1 MTLIEPLTPA
11 LSRAGR
17 GSAGATPS
25 SRRVVSR
32 ARAVRRFKLTLLLPL
47 IALFAFVL
55 VPVLLLQLY
64 FSFHQWT
71 VYLGSWWDA
80 EYVGFDMFESVFTD
94 PRFGWAVLRSLA
106 FATGSTLG
114 CFVCGFVLA
123 YLMHKPF
130 RGHAFY
136 YIIFILPMLTVP
148 VVVSYT
154 AEMMLYRNGPVNGI
168 ISALTGLDFQVSWL
182 TDPNIALV
190 TVALLEI
197 WNWTPFTFIIL
208 LAGLAAIP
216 KEPIEAAEILGA
228 SNWRVFWEVQVPLLR
243 PVIMLA
249 LVLRFLEA
257 MAEFPKTWA
266 LFQGGPGSATETL
279 PVYIFMTTW
288 QYFEISKG
296 AAMSYIVM
304 LLMIAIVLLAIHLLR
319 REKRSLDAMY
329 AKEAAE
335 G

>member
-1 MTLIEPLTPA
+1 MAVGA
-11 LSRAGR
+11 LSAHEVPLQ
-17 GSAGATPS
+17 AATRVQ
-25 SRRVVSR
+25 SRR
-32 ARAVRRFKLTLLLPL
+32 RAVRRFKLSLLLPL
-47 IALFAFVL
+47 ILLFLFL
-55 VPVLLLQLY
+55 LTPVLLLQLY

-80 EYVGFDMFESVFTD
+80 DFVGLDLFQEVLTD
-94 PRFGWAVLRSLA
+94 PRFGWAVVRSLA
-106 FATGSTLG
+106 FATGSTLD
-114 CFVCGFVLA
+114 CFVFGFLLA
-123 YLMHKPF
+123 YLMYRPF
-130 RGHAFY
+130 RGQAVY

-148 VVVSYT
+148 VVVAYT
-154 AEMMLYRNGPVNGI
+154 AEMMLYQSGPINAL
-168 ISALTGLDFQVSWL
+168 ISAILGVDFKPAWL
-182 TDPNIALV
+182 TNPDIALA

-197 WNWTPFTFIIL
+197 WNWTPFSFIIL
-208 LAGLAAIP
+208 LAGLSAIP

-228 SNWRVFWEVQVPLLR
+228 SKWRIFWEVQLPLLR
-243 PVIMLA
+243 PVILLA

-288 QYFEISKG
+288 QYFQISKG

-304 LLMIAIVLLAIHLLR
+304 VMMIVIVLIAIHLLR
-319 REKRSLDAMY
+319 REKHSLDKMY
-329 AKEAAE
+329 EVRKDAE

>member
-1 MTLIEPLTPA
+1 MAVGA
-11 LSRAGR
+11 LSAHDVPLQ
-17 GSAGATPS
+17 AATRVQ
-25 SRRVVSR
+25 SRR
-32 ARAVRRFKLTLLLPL
+32 RAVRRFKLSLLLPL
-47 IALFAFVL
+47 ILLFLFL
-55 VPVLLLQLY
+55 LTPVLLLQLY

-80 EYVGFDMFESVFTD
+80 DFVGLDLFQEVLTD
-94 PRFGWAVLRSLA
+94 PRFGWAVVRSLA

-114 CFVCGFVLA
+114 CFVFGFLLA
-123 YLMHKPF
+123 YLMYRPF
-130 RGHAFY
+130 RGQAVY

-148 VVVSYT
+148 VVVAYT
-154 AEMMLYRNGPVNGI
+154 AEMMLYQSGPINAL
-168 ISALTGLDFQVSWL
+168 ISAILGVDFKPAWL
-182 TDPNIALV
+182 TNPDIALA

-197 WNWTPFTFIIL
+197 WNWTPFSFIIL
-208 LAGLAAIP
+208 LAGLSAIP

-228 SNWRVFWEVQVPLLR
+228 SKWRIFWEVQLPLLR
-243 PVIMLA
+243 PVILLA

-288 QYFEISKG
+288 QYFQISKG

-304 LLMIAIVLLAIHLLR
+304 VMMIVIVLIAIHLLR
-319 REKRSLDAMY
+319 REKHSLDKMY
-329 AKEAAE
+329 EVRKDAE

>member
-1 MTLIEPLTPA
+1 MAVASFAGSEAPTGAPN
-11 LSRAGR
+11 RA
-17 GSAGATPS
+17 
-25 SRRVVSR
+25 VSR
-32 ARAVRRFKLTLLLPL
+32 ARAVKRFKLTLLLPL
-47 IALFAFVL
+47 VALFLFL
-55 VPVLLLQLY
+55 LTPVLLLQLY

-80 EYVGFDMFESVFTD
+80 EFVGFDMFRDVLTD
-94 PRFGWAVLRSLA
+94 PRFGWAIVRSLA
-106 FATGSTLG
+106 FATGSTIG
-114 CFVCGFVLA
+114 CFVCGFALA
-123 YLMHKPF
+123 YLMYKPF
-130 RGHAFY
+130 HGNAVY

-154 AEMMLYRNGPVNGI
+154 AEMMLYRNGPLNGVL
-168 ISALTGLDFQVSWL
+168 SAITGFNIQVAWL
-182 TDPNIALV
+182 TDPHLALV

-197 WNWTPFTFIIL
+197 WNWTPFSFIIM

-216 KEPIEAAEILGA
+216 KEPIEAAQILGA
-228 SNWRVFWEVQVPLLR
+228 SRWHIFWEVQVPLLR
-243 PVIMLA
+243 PVILLA

-304 LLMIAIVLLAIHLLR
+304 VLMIVIVLIAIHLLR
-319 REKRSLDAMY
+319 REKHALDAMY
-329 AKEAAE
+329 TQQPAE

>member
-1 MTLIEPLTPA
+1 MAEAVLPTTEDSAAVSP
-11 LSRAGR
+11 RA
-17 GSAGATPS
+17 
-25 SRRVVSR
+25 VSR
-32 ARAVRRFKLTLLLPL
+32 MRAVKRFKLMLLLPL
-47 IALFAFVL
+47 IAMFLLVL
-55 VPVLLLQLY
+55 TPVLLLQLY
-64 FSFHQWT
+64 FSVHQWT
-71 VYLGSWWDA
+71 VYLTSWWDA
-80 EYVGFDMFESVFTD
+80 DFIGFDLFREVLTD
-94 PRFGWAVLRSLA
+94 PRFGWAVVRSLA

-114 CFVCGFVLA
+114 CFVFGFLLA
-123 YLMHKPF
+123 YLMYKPF
-130 RGHAFY
+130 PGHAVY

-148 VVVSYT
+148 VVVAYT
-154 AEMMLYRNGPVNGI
+154 AEMLLYRSGPINDLISHLLHVN
-168 ISALTGLDFQVSWL
+168 FQVSWL
-182 TDPNIALV
+182 TDPHIALL

-197 WNWTPFTFIIL
+197 WNWTPFSFIIM

-228 SNWRVFWEVQVPLLR
+228 SKWRIFWEVQLPLLR
-243 PVIMLA
+243 PVILLA

-304 LLMIAIVLLAIHLLR
+304 MLMVAIVLVAIHFLR
-319 REKRSLDAMY
+319 REKRALDAMY
-329 AKEAAE
+329 QQRDAEQAAE
-335 G
+335 A

>member
-1 MTLIEPLTPA
+1 MAVGA
-11 LSRAGR
+11 LSAHDVPLQ
-17 GSAGATPS
+17 AATRVQ
-25 SRRVVSR
+25 SRR
-32 ARAVRRFKLTLLLPL
+32 RAVRRFKLSLLLPL
-47 IALFAFVL
+47 MALFLFL
-55 VPVLLLQLY
+55 LTPVLLLQLY

-80 EYVGFDMFESVFTD
+80 DFVGLDLFQEVLTD
-94 PRFGWAVLRSLA
+94 PRFGWAVVRSLA

-114 CFVCGFVLA
+114 CFVFGFLLA
-123 YLMHKPF
+123 YLMYRPF
-130 RGHAFY
+130 RGQAVY

-148 VVVSYT
+148 VVVAYT
-154 AEMMLYRNGPVNGI
+154 AEMMLYQSGPINAL
-168 ISALTGLDFQVSWL
+168 ISAIIGVDFKPAWL
-182 TDPNIALV
+182 TDPNIALA

-197 WNWTPFTFIIL
+197 WNWTPFSFIIL
-208 LAGLAAIP
+208 LAGLSAIP

-228 SNWRVFWEVQVPLLR
+228 SKWRIFWEVQLPLLR
-243 PVIMLA
+243 PVILLA

-288 QYFEISKG
+288 QYFQISKG

-304 LLMIAIVLLAIHLLR
+304 VMMIVIVLIAIHLLR
-319 REKRSLDAMY
+319 REKHSLDKMY
-329 AKEAAE
+329 EVRKDAE